1 MNHFASNFDKPSPKT
16 VQLHAQKSSKNLAK
30 NDKFPTAEYAFFCY
44 DAPHHTFII
53 DSPCCVVI
61 FKHQLKIWFKN
72 QIVNTQALHTGNHV
86 ELMDC
91 GATVRDR
98 CSFKHRGWTSR
109 RTRSAHPS
117 QIPINDHRV
126 QAFVPKACTSCRFFA
141 QCFAREAVL
150 FVPPFG
156 KDKSF
161 TIVTLGAR
169 TCLIT
174 PLSNHRFSATPLIH
188 R

>member
-1 MNHFASNFDKPSPKT
+1 MANFQRQSMRFFVMMHPITLSSLTRLAALWFLKR
-16 VQLHAQKSSKNLAK
+16 QLQKS
-30 NDKFPTAEYAFFCY
+30 
-44 DAPHHTFII
+44 
-53 DSPCCVVI
+53 
-61 FKHQLKIWFKN
+61 FKN
-72 QIVNTQALHTGNHV
+72 QTVNTQALHTGNHV

-126 QAFVPKACTSCRFFA
+126 QAFVPKACTSSRFFA
-141 QCFAREAVL
+141 QYIAREAFL

>member
-1 MNHFASNFDKPSPKT
+1 MILIFCFLKSFMLICNCWIDSKPSRYQWRNWT
-16 VQLHAQKSSKNLAK
+16 
-30 NDKFPTAEYAFFCY
+30 C
-44 DAPHHTFII
+44 I
-53 DSPCCVVI
+53 DVV
-61 FKHQLKIWFKN
+61 KFKN

-161 TIVTLGAR
+161 IIVTLGAR